1 MQGAPLG
8 SVQSMKPRES
18 CSLSGRAPAVSPS
31 LGLCFFTCKMK
42 RLDQTVPQCLSGTA
56 IIGCS
61 VQLPM
66 SRGHAVLSTDGSPER
81 VGCILNGFKRGKGLQ
96 VTEKRASQAEGRLC
110 AKERKDRI
118 RPWWT
123 HGAEE

>member
-18 CSLSGRAPAVSPS
+18 CSLPSRAPAVSPS

-42 RLDQTVPQCLSGTA
+42 RLDQTIPKSLSGTA
-56 IIGCS
+56 VLGCS
-61 VQLPM
+61 VQLPV
-66 SRGHAVLSTDGSPER
+66 SHGHTVLSTDGSLER
-81 VGCILNGFKRGKGLQ
+81 VQYILKRFKREKGLQ

-110 AKERKDRI
+110 
-118 RPWWT
+118 
-123 HGAEE
+123 GEE